1 MPANQPGYHGV
12 KSNKFPWVRKYAGS
26 AKCEPVSPPVMSVD
40 EKIKFGCNSHT
51 TTKTMPSRIDRS
63 ITRMGVQ

>member
-1 MPANQPGYHGV
+1 
-12 KSNKFPWVRKYAGS
+12 
-26 AKCEPVSPPVMSVD
+26 MSVD